1 MSLTRLAHGRE
12 RQGQPWQSRHQWR
25 HQRLS
30 KWKQW
35 SCRRI
40 QINANIWV
48 YLGSLTWH
56 SLALRYCLEHSLS
69 EDSWIHSCS
78 ARLEWRENR
87 IRQNRLMM
95 AGWCLRIVNPRVVAW
110 PLNPGTATL
119 PLWARAPASSSRST
133 GSRHSR
139 GCNCRAHRLSCNNIW
154 LLARL
159 ETNWSLVLSWDW
171 KRNQWADM
179 CWISF
184 DQAVTVALWHREHL
198 KDAKVNLETKIVQ

>member
-12 RQGQPWQSRHQWR
+12 RQGQARQSRHQWR

-95 AGWCLRIVNPRVVAW
+95 AGWCLRIVNPRCVVW
-110 PLNPGTATL
+110 PLNPGLRLCLSERGLLLLRAAVLEAVTAGAATAE
-119 PLWARAPASSSRST
+119 PT
-133 GSRHSR
+133 GSAATTFDCWRGSR
-139 GCNCRAHRLSCNNIW
+139 RTDL
-154 LLARL
+154 
-159 ETNWSLVLSWDW
+159 WS
-171 KRNQWADM
+171 WAGTGRGINGLT
-179 CWISF
+179 C
-184 DQAVTVALWHREHL
+184 VE
-198 KDAKVNLETKIVQ
+198 